1 MKFRLYTKKNCPFCQ
16 MAIQILSEN
25 QKEFE
30 CYSLDQQPELLN
42 EIKSTYNWKTVPVII
57 EITEGQ
63 EKFIGGFTDLKE
75 YLIKGKQL
83 LKG

>member
-1 MKFRLYTKKNCPFCQ
+1 

>member
-1 MKFRLYTKKNCPFCQ
+1 MAVRLL
-16 MAIQILSEN
+16 AEH

-30 CYSLDQQPELLN
+30 CYALDQQPELLS
-42 EIKSTYNWKTVPVII
+42 EIKNTYNWKTVPVVV

-63 EKFIGGFTDLKE
+63 EKFIGGYTDLKE
-75 YLIKGKQL
+75 YLDTGKQL

>member
-1 MKFRLYTKKNCPFCQ
+1 MKFRLYTKSDCPYCH
-16 MAIQILSEN
+16 AAVALLAEH

-30 CYSLDQQPELLN
+30 QYGLDRQPELLN
-42 EIKSTYNWKTVPVII
+42 EIQSTYNWRTVPVVV
-57 EITEGQ
+57 EITAGQ

-75 YLIKGKQL
+75 YLNKGKQL